1 MSKWSCCRSAKV
13 GAAKHRLRRLLTAKS
28 WNCSIFYSSARP
40 DNPSQVFNKT
50 KYDLR
55 AWSTRIET
63 HQALPTFELVNVKV
77 RRVIVFRHCNFFPN
91 SSPVCSGSV
100 MIYRVVCTV
109 DSDFSCWQTSWRTK
123 VLQEVPTALSR
134 LKSKLRI
141 AAPLKQA
148 SRQNC

>member
-1 MSKWSCCRSAKV
+1 MKLLAVAEQNTGWAASWLPSAQTALFSTQVPARTTLHKF
-13 GAAKHRLRRLLTAKS
+13 LT
-28 WNCSIFYSSARP
+28 I
-40 DNPSQVFNKT
+40 PSLIWKG
-50 KYDLR
+50 LR

-77 RRVIVFRHCNFFPN
+77 RRVIVFRHCNFSPN

-100 MIYRVVCTV
+100 MIYRVVCSV

-123 VLQEVPTALSR
+123 VLQELLTVLPR
-134 LKSKLRI
+134 LKSKLRS